1 VGDAGVAVPT
11 ATVVTLGG
19 FEARFVAVN
28 VNGPP
33 NDPVVIFCKVN
44 VAGFGVLVN
53 VQTIFA
59 KSFKFIAGTV
69 MVLPAKLPKLA
80 GLPDVPA
87 LVSVQVPLLK
97 LKLAFA
103 PSVNVTGFALF
114 VTVLLT
120 TVVGAAVP
128 AAVVVMFGGAP
139 LKFVAV
145 NVNGPPAN
153 PVVIF

>member
-1 VGDAGVAVPT
+1 VGDAGVAVAT
-11 ATVVTLGG
+11 AAVVTLGG

-28 VNGPP
+28 TKGPP
-33 NDPVVIFCKVN
+33 NEPVVIFCNVN
-44 VAGFGVLVN
+44 VAGFGVLVK

-59 KSFKFIAGTV
+59 KSFKLMAGTV
-69 MVLPAKLPKLA
+69 MVLPARLPKLA

-87 LVSVQVPLLK
+87 LVSVHVPLLK
-97 LKLAFA
+97 LKFVFA

-114 VTVLLT
+114 VTVLLI
-120 TVVGAAVP
+120 TVVGSAVF
-128 AAVVVMFGGAP
+128 AVVVVMLGGAP
-139 LKFVAV
+139 VKLVAV

>member
-1 VGDAGVAVPT
+1 MGDVGVAVPT

-19 FEARFVAVN
+19 FEARLVAVN

-33 NDPVVIFCKVN
+33 NEPVVIFCKVN
-44 VAGFGVLVN
+44 VAGFGVLVK

-59 KSFKFIAGTV
+59 KSFKLMAGTV

-80 GLPDVPA
+80 GLPEVPA

-114 VTVLLT
+114 VTVLLIT
-120 TVVGAAVP
+120 IVGAAVP
-128 AAVVVMFGGAP
+128 ATVVVMLGGEP
-139 LKFVAV
+139 VKFVAV

>member
-59 KSFKFIAGTV
+59 KSLRLTAGTV
-69 MVLPAKLPKLA
+69 IVLPAKLPKLA
-80 GLPDVPA
+80 GLPDVCN
-87 LVSVQVPLLK
+87 SVIDNGDGRCG
-97 LKLAFA
+97 A
-103 PSVNVTGFALF
+103 SGGRGY
-114 VTVLLT
+114 
-120 TVVGAAVP
+120 VGWCTC
-128 AAVVVMFGGAP
+128 
-139 LKFVAV
+139 
-145 NVNGPPAN
+145 
-153 PVVIF
+153 